1 MSFRLSKRV
10 ATARKLLE
18 LGKAALGVPTLIPP
32 RRPRESRDT
41 DADRWPDGSDAVLF
55 ALRWALWRCDRQGP
69 ATGMDI
75 KWCDRLVHGL
85 TARLY
90 LQRATV
96 MSPPGTAVAFAMRL
110 GHLGEEAKDMVT
122 GAATLSGVCA
132 SPFQVPGG
140 CMPPRR
146 TTVA

>member
-1 MSFRLSKRV
+1 
-10 ATARKLLE
+10 
-18 LGKAALGVPTLIPP
+18 
-32 RRPRESRDT
+32 
-41 DADRWPDGSDAVLF
+41 
-55 ALRWALWRCDRQGP
+55 
-69 ATGMDI
+69 MDI
-75 KWCDRLVHGL
+75 KWGDRLVHGR
-85 TARLY
+85 TARLH

>member
-1 MSFRLSKRV
+1 MAGRLRRRAV
-10 ATARKLLE
+10 RAE
-18 LGKAALGVPTLIPP
+18 MGAL
-32 RRPRESRDT
+32 
-41 DADRWPDGSDAVLF
+41 
-55 ALRWALWRCDRQGP
+55 ALRSSRAGNGDGHQVGDC
-69 ATGMDI
+69 
-75 KWCDRLVHGL
+75 LVHGL

-122 GAATLSGVCA
+122 GAATLSGVCS